1 MCIAMCVCVCMKIS
15 HKCVRKCINGNVC
28 LHVNKNISAGAMY
41 GTYMHEACM
50 PLFMLGNM
58 DACM

>member
-1 MCIAMCVCVCMKIS
+1 MKIS
-15 HKCVRKCINGNVC
+15 HKCVRKCINGNVF

-41 GTYMHEACM
+41 GAYMPETCM

-58 DACM
+58 DVCM